1 MSDLYTSRKRSLRN
15 NNTGAQW
22 HSKQRRDGGG
32 AARSEQSS
40 GTQGCFIGKVGEERD
55 GVVAPKC
62 HCGVYAIIYKSKT
75 ISNPNRLFFG
85 CPFFKVSNPHCKYF
99 LWLDKHTA
107 KLGVDVP
114 SRSVD
119 GAEDV
124 DEHFSRIQMENKVSE
139 LERRVTAMEKKK
151 DSNLWLILVGLI
163 VGLLAIYINQV

>member
-1 MSDLYTSRKRSLRN
+1 MEIDGRASSESKR
-15 NNTGAQW
+15 
-22 HSKQRRDGGG
+22 GGG
-32 AARSEQSS
+32 AAWSEQSS
-40 GTQGCFIGKVGEERD
+40 GTQGCFLGKSSEERD

-62 HCGVYAIIYKSKT
+62 HCGVYIILYKSKT

-119 GAEDV
+119 VTEDV
-124 DEHFSRIQMENKVSE
+124 NDHFSRIQLENRVIE
-139 LERRVTAMEKKK
+139 LERRVAAMEKKK

-163 VGLLAIYINQV
+163 VGLLAVYVNQV